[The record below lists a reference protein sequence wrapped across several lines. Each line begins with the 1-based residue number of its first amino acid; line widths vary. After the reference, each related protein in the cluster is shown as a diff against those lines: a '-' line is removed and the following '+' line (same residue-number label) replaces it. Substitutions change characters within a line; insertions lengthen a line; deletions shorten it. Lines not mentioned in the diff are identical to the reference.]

1 MDVHRKGRVMSFT
14 ARAYY
19 QDGHEDDPVVIATAE
34 DVRALIDTMLEQP
47 LQNSAVALYIQERP
61 LHEIGV
67 ADHELRFGVL
77 AERKFGSINY
87 TNGLEAWYARGVQD
101 GDGPVRYQ
109 YMGNEELFPAD
120 SLVELETL
128 FAVTKNFLATGAEQR
143 PEGADWEL
151 WPDEPLEDD
160 ADDAF

>member
-1 MDVHRKGRVMSFT
+1 MSFT

-19 QDGHEDDPVVIATAE
+19 QDGHEDDPVVIATSE
-34 DVRALIDTMLEQP
+34 DVRALIDAMLEQP
-47 LQNSAVALYIQERP
+47 FQNSAVTLYIQERP

-77 AERKFGSINY
+77 AARKLGSISY
-87 TNGLEAWYARGVQD
+87 VNGLEAWYARGAQD
-101 GDGPVRYQ
+101 ADGPVRYQ

-120 SLVELETL
+120 SLAELEVL
-128 FAVTKNFLATGAEQR
+128 FAVTTNFLTTGAEQR
-143 PEGADWEL
+143 PEGADWAP
-151 WPDEPLEDD
+151 WPDEPLEED

>member
-1 MDVHRKGRVMSFT
+1 MSYT

-19 QDGHEDDPVVIATAE
+19 HDGHEDDPVVIATAD

-47 LQNSAVALYIQERP
+47 LQSSTVALYIQERP
-61 LHEIGV
+61 QHEIGV

-77 AERKFGSINY
+77 AERKLGSINY
-87 TNGLEAWYARGVQD
+87 VNGLEAWYARGVHD

-120 SLVELETL
+120 SLVELEVL
-128 FAVTKNFLATGAEQR
+128 FAVTTDFLATGAERR
-143 PEGADWEL
+143 PEGADWAP
-151 WPDEPLEDD
+151 WPDDPLEED
-160 ADDAF
+160 ADDSF